1 MKYLKLFEN
10 WLNEAEEG
18 SKTFSPDKPW
28 ETFVFDVS
36 NEDMFGNTEKL
47 NGILKSILAKSFDK
61 TELKESNSVSVVTLY
76 PYDFSADSKG
86 IILYSKPSGQGDKYV
101 IKTDVAKF
109 SQKLK
114 SIGIEFTDFRD
125 NQVIYLVTLGTN
137 QNWKDGE
144 NNIKID
150 PKTFFVFA
158 DNKPQD
164 EKLVLDSEWIVVTDI
179 QNPVKVTLGQV
190 AAYSSSKF
198 ENLATLKDKSL
209 GTPQLIAKTMGYEIP
224 IDYTPKKGTAK
235 RIEK

>member
-28 ETFVFDVS
+28 ETLVFDVS

-47 NGILKSILAKSFDK
+47 NTILKSILAKSFDK
-61 TELKESNSVSVVTLY
+61 TELKDSNSVSVVTLY

-101 IKTDVAKF
+101 IKTDVVKF

-125 NQVIYLVTLGTN
+125 NQVVYLVTLGTN

-164 EKLVLDSEWIVVTDI
+164 EKPVLNSEWVAVTDI
-179 QNPVKVTLGQV
+179 QNPTKVTLGQI
-190 AAYSSSKF
+190 AAYSSTKF

-209 GTPQLIAKTMGYEIP
+209 GSIVSIAKMFGYEIP
-224 IDYTPKKGTAK
+224 ETYTPKKDEVKKIAK
-235 RIEK
+235 